1 MAALSHRTGGLISA
15 EEAAQHLAELL
26 EHVRE
31 GATYTITLDGQPVAK
46 LEPAPPEPTPDER
59 AAAKERLM
67 EHLRTTPAINAGK
80 WTREEL
86 YER

>member
-1 MAALSHRTGGLISA
+1 MAALSHRTGGLVSA

-46 LEPAPPEPTPDER
+46 LEPAPPEPTTDER
-59 AAAKERLM
+59 EAAKQRLLERL
-67 EHLRTTPAINAGK
+67 RSQPVINAGK

-86 YER
+86 YD